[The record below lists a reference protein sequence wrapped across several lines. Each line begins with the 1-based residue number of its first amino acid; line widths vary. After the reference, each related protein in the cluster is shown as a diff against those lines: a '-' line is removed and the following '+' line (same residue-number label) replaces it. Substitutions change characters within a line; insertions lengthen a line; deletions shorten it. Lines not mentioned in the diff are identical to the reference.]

1 MLGTDHLGLDTV
13 EQGRAGRDR
22 HNWNQGKTQ
31 QRDAGFFLFLFLSST
46 DSLFRPDQGVE
57 REHRG
62 EKASDLE
69 VTQHLL

>member
-1 MLGTDHLGLDTV
+1 MLRTDPLGLGTV
-13 EQGRAGRDR
+13 EQGRAERDR

-31 QRDAGFFLFLFLSST
+31 QRDAVLFFLLFLSSA

-57 REHRG
+57 RVHRG